1 MSNKV
6 LITGGPGTGK
16 TSLAKELSNR
26 GYFCFPEIV
35 RDLKSSTRN
44 QGINNYFDSNP
55 VEFTE
60 KLFELRMNQ
69 YKKEINSDTIFYDS
83 CLLYTSPS
91 PRDS

>member
-16 TSLAKELSNR
+16 TSIAKELLNR

-35 RDLKSSTRN
+35 RDLKSLKRN

-60 KLFELRMNQ
+60 KLFELRINQ
-69 YKKEINSDTIFYDS
+69 YKKEINSDNQHRNVF
-83 CLLYTSPS
+83 LLQ
-91 PRDS
+91 